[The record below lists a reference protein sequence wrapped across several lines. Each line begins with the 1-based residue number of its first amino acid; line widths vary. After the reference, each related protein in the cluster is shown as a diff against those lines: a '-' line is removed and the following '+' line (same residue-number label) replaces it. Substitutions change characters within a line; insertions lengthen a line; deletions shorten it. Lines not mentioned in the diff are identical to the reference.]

1 MSETSFPPDDRE
13 ALRRLFACIDNTTL
27 EGCDTVA
34 RVEHLCNSSLQM
46 VDAARGIGPVAAVCV
61 YPLFVRQARRLL
73 QGSGIRVASVAGAF
87 PAGQSPL
94 HVKLAEVRYALDEG
108 ADEIDMV
115 ISRGALIE
123 GDEQRV
129 RDEVAAIRQCCRER
143 TLKVILE
150 TGELPS
156 PTLIA
161 RASELAIEAGADFI
175 KTSTGKIAVSATPE
189 AAHVMLDTIRRE
201 HQKSGKWVGFKA
213 AGGISTPEQAL
224 VYYRLAAATFGEKQI
239 SSQFFRIGASRLT
252 ERLFSFLTQ

>member
-1 MSETSFPPDDRE
+1 MTESTITLNDRE
-13 ALRRLFACIDNTTL
+13 ALCRLFSCIDNTTL
-27 EGCDTVA
+27 EGSDTSA
-34 RVEHLCNSSLQM
+34 RVEQLCHRSLQM
-46 VDAARGIGPVAAVCV
+46 VDEARGIGPVAAVCV
-61 YPLFVRQARRLL
+61 YPVFVRQVRKLL
-73 QGSGIRVASVAGAF
+73 QGSGIKVASVAGAF

-94 HVKLAEVRYALDEG
+94 HVKLAEVQYALDEG

-115 ISRGALIE
+115 LSRGALIE

-129 RDEVAAIRQCCRER
+129 LDEVAAIHQCCQDR

-150 TGELPS
+150 TGEFPS
-156 PTLIA
+156 PTLLA

-175 KTSTGKIAVSATPE
+175 KTSTGKISVSATPE
-189 AAHVMLDTIRRE
+189 AAQIMLDTIVKK
-201 HQKSGKWVGFKA
+201 HKKSEKWVGFKA

-224 VYYRLAAATFGEKQI
+224 IYYRLAVSSYGEKQI